1 MMRAF
6 IFLCFFGWAAAAEK
20 IRTSFDCQG
29 CYLPV
34 EGFNTKSPSSREPEK
49 KEDNHVHKHSAA
61 LLGTRHRR
69 RANPPTS
76 NWNPLQSDLGF
87 KTEENENQ
95 LNATA
100 VVPEDGSNATT
111 NSSTTN
117 EGNAQTEN
125 SKLKPEEP
133 TIIWHPLKNRPGFK
147 PMGNENQTNKGNAQT
162 ENSKLKPEEPT
173 IIWHPLKNRPGFPP
187 EGTKDQKQQD

>member
-34 EGFNTKSPSSREPEK
+34 EGFNTKSPSSR
-49 KEDNHVHKHSAA
+49 KHSAA
-61 LLGTRHRR
+61 PLETRHRR

-76 NWNPLQSDLGF
+76 NWNPLQSGLGF

-111 NSSTTN
+111 NSSTL
-117 EGNAQTEN
+117 NATAVV
-125 SKLKPEEP
+125 PEVGSIA
-133 TIIWHPLKNRPGFK
+133 T
-147 PMGNENQTNKGNAQT
+147 
-162 ENSKLKPEEPT
+162 
-173 IIWHPLKNRPGFPP
+173 
-187 EGTKDQKQQD
+187 TKSST

>member
-6 IFLCFFGWAAAAEK
+6 IFLCFFGWAVAAEK

-34 EGFNTKSPSSREPEK
+34 EGFHTKSPSSREPEK

-61 LLGTRHRR
+61 ALGTRHRR
-69 RANPPTS
+69 RASPPTS

-100 VVPEDGSNATT
+100 VVPEDGSNTTT
-111 NSSTTN
+111 NSSTV
-117 EGNAQTEN
+117 TEDPN
-125 SKLKPEEP
+125 
-133 TIIWHPLKNRPGFK
+133 IWHPLKNRRGFK
-147 PMGNENQTNKGNAQT
+147 PMGNENQTNEGNAQS
-162 ENSKLKPEEPT
+162 ENSKLIPEKPT
-173 IIWHPLKNRPGFPP
+173 ITWHPLKNRPGFPP
-187 EGTKDQKQQD
+187 EGTKDPKQ